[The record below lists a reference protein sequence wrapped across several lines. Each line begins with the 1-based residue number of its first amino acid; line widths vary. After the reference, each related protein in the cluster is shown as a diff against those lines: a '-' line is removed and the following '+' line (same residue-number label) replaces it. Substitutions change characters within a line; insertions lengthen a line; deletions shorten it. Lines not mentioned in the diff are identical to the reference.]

1 MKIGDL
7 IKNSYGDIGIVIKQI
22 GVIDRWLVYWSN
34 GSVYALS
41 GSSLWKIT

>member
-7 IKNSYGDIGIVIKQI
+7 VKNSYGDIGIVIRQI
-22 GVIDRWLVYWSN
+22 DGIDRWMVHWCN
-34 GSVYALS
+34 GHVYALC